1 MHTTRPCVPSC
12 LEFHTHRDTDTH
24 LMYIPPASRHAAFL
38 CRRISPFLKIVRFHE
53 PRRPNTC
60 ERISLAGWLPLPLA
74 LAWCCARRPCCTA
87 RHAHPGDA
95 SKLGSGSFTHCEEG
109 YVDED
114 SLNQNL
120 KSRRGGQKPL
130 PMLSDIGLESP
141 RRCPRVPT
149 PLRVCVFFHHRDTPA
164 GRHVD
169 GGAVP
174 AQKGRA
180 GAVCVSPPLAAHP
193 PAEVCVV
200 RPVPKVPKCIWLWL
214 QHASMIVADD
224 LLY

>member
-24 LMYIPPASRHAAFL
+24 LMYNPPASRHAAFL

-141 RRCPRVPT
+141 RRCPRFQRP
-149 PLRVCVFFHHRDTPA
+149 CVFVSSSTIVTRPL
-164 GRHVD
+164 
-169 GGAVP
+169 GAMLTEGLYLRRRVGQ
-174 AQKGRA
+174 AQSVCRRPLPLTHLLRYVWFAPCPRSRSAFGFGCNTRA
-180 GAVCVSPPLAAHP
+180 
-193 PAEVCVV
+193 
-200 RPVPKVPKCIWLWL
+200 
-214 QHASMIVADD
+214 
-224 LLY
+224 